1 MELRSPF
8 SRRGAEALRVI
19 LRQASVAS
27 VGAFDQT
34 GAGGKVTRWP
44 GMMDEAAWTP
54 ASAPD
59 SETTQRGRAIRTR
72 LNALLRN
79 VDENPELLDALED
92 VLARFSHR

>member
-1 MELRSPF
+1 
-8 SRRGAEALRVI
+8 
-19 LRQASVAS
+19 
-27 VGAFDQT
+27 
-34 GAGGKVTRWP
+34 
-44 GMMDEAAWTP
+44 MMDEAAWTP